1 MYESI
6 SPLKV
11 SSIQPRKTNKK
22 VFDNI
27 VGRLSNVDKDTTF
40 KELTDINK
48 YIEKNK
54 SKLSKEDYNTMKDFY
69 KSSKGIWKDLDNER
83 KVKEELNKVARL
95 ATKKD
100 DYRRRQVTKIEQME
114 QDILKAKDR
123 VKARQKWERAKER
136 AIEQIWEEY
145 GLDAEAA
152 YEKYLSFI

>member
-1 MYESI
+1 MGI
-6 SPLKV
+6 
-11 SSIQPRKTNKK
+11 
-22 VFDNI
+22 
-27 VGRLSNVDKDTTF
+27 LSNVDKDTTF
-40 KELTDINK
+40 KELTDVNK

-54 SKLSKEDYNTMKDFY
+54 LKLSKEDYNTMKDFY
-69 KSSKGIWKDLDNER
+69 KSSKEIWKDLDNER

-95 ATKKD
+95 ATKQG
-100 DYRRRQVTKIEQME
+100 DYRRRQVAKIEQME

-136 AIEQIWEEY
+136 VIEQIWEEY